1 MNLKMILS
9 AASAAAL
16 LTAGAASAQTMTDG
30 ADTGM
35 ATDTG
40 ASMTSPAGSAD
51 MDAQGA
57 VNAPGEMDA
66 TRPASPAM
74 TDAPMNDQWTSGQT
88 QADDA
93 TQMGADAASESG
105 VMASDTGMSGDA
117 AAGATVTPSITANE
131 PIPDTE
137 ENRELYGEPM
147 SRSGQATEPRGN

>member
-57 VNAPGEMDA
+57 VNAPGEMGA
-66 TRPASPAM
+66 TGPASPAM
-74 TDAPMNDQWTSGQT
+74 TDAPINDPWAAGQT

-93 TQMGADAASESG
+93 SQMGADAATQSG
-105 VMASDTGMSGDA
+105 VMTSDTGMSGDA
-117 AAGATVTPSITANE
+117 SVDASVTANE